1 MPFHAVPSPDPRQGW
16 DARAAAAGCC
26 WRRTACSTARA
37 CRVRL
42 KSGDKI
48 EYCIEVLPSRANR
61 LPRRRSPAPNRDV
74 VTVMDEKAFL
84 AWFQNLQ
91 DEDQRVKDLE
101 KKQKGVFEPK

>member
-1 MPFHAVPSPDPRQGW
+1 VLLATNGLLDSKSLLRQ
-16 DARAAAAGCC
+16 
-26 WRRTACSTARA
+26 
-37 CRVRL
+37 L

-48 EYCIEVLPSRANR
+48 EYCIEIFAQPRDPAASTPVARSESR
-61 LPRRRSPAPNRDV
+61 V